1 MFEAHQPTGE
11 VSMGEIIDKTK
22 GKIKQL
28 AGVLAGDKR
37 LIDEGR
43 MDEVKGKVKAAME
56 DLKHSLKNAAK
67 K

>member
-1 MFEAHQPTGE
+1 
-11 VSMGEIIDKTK
+11 MGEIIDKTK